1 MFNLTLAKIKVRY
14 YTPSNE
20 TNFTLKYFSLSFS
33 KLLLLNLNKQSS
45 EQGAG
50 KFALMNILF
59 QIQNLIRLGQ
69 HREEMGHGSL
79 KMPTHKI

>member
-1 MFNLTLAKIKVRY
+1 MQN

-20 TNFTLKYFSLSFS
+20 TNFTLKYFFLSFS

-45 EQGAG
+45 EEGAG

-59 QIQNLIRLGQ
+59 QMQNLIILGQ
-69 HREEMGHGSL
+69 HREEVGHGSL
-79 KMPTHKI
+79 KMMMPTHKI